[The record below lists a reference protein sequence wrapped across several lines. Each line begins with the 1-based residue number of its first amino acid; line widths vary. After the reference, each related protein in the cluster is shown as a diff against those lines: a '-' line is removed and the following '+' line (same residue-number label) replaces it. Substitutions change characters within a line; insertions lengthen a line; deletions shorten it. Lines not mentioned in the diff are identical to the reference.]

1 MDNMNEL
8 TVLEIAEILKIPPKT
23 VTSRIRL
30 KKIKE
35 VRKVGRTNIFNPD
48 VVEQLRYADPV
59 GPKKKIKDKQPKK
72 PVGRP
77 KKATEPAKPVSKGK
91 KTK

>member
-1 MDNMNEL
+1 MTEL

-30 KKIKE
+30 NGIKE
-35 VRKVGRTNIFNPD
+35 VRKVGRTNIYNPD
-48 VVEQLRYADPV
+48 VVEQVRYADPV
-59 GPKKKIKDKQPKK
+59 GPKKKVKDEQPKK

-77 KKATEPAKPVSKGK
+77 RKAAPPEPAKPAGKGK
-91 KTK
+91 K